1 MSGQAL
7 WAFVIVLVLVAAGLG
22 FFFGRV
28 SNSGMKE
35 RLREAE
41 EAVGRKDSE
50 LASYRREV
58 DAHFDKTA
66 TLFVSMAG
74 SYKDLFEHLSSGY
87 QKLSDGSGRDLFR
100 EHVATLLIDAPQQ
113 EEAVAPVVEEAGPER
128 AAAPAPDERSDEAE
142 ELLAGTHPEPPSP
155 AEMAEAEE
163 REAQQVDPVQAD
175 AEAAQAMDEERRE
188 PSETAA
194 ENASADAKTPR
205 RD

>member
-41 EAVGRKDSE
+41 DAVGRKDSE
-50 LASYRREV
+50 LTSYRREV

-74 SYKDLFEHLSSGY
+74 SYKDLFEHLSNGY
-87 QKLSDGSGRDLFR
+87 EKLSDGSSRDLFR
-100 EHVATLLIDAPQQ
+100 EHVATLLIDAPQ
-113 EEAVAPVVEEAGPER
+113 EEVARAEV
-128 AAAPAPDERSDEAE
+128 AAAEELASTPEQRSDEAE
-142 ELLAGTHPEPPSP
+142 ELLASTHPEPPSP

-175 AEAAQAMDEERRE
+175 AEAALAMDEERRE

-194 ENASADAKTPR
+194 ETESADAQPQR